1 MKNKR
6 DITSVLWSQ
15 LNVVLISPCIA
26 MSWSLLNCLVLY
38 FTSQE
43 LLQNLQECFEINFED
58 HRCGFK
64 EKKIVETNSKQMD
77 PAEHNV
83 HA

>member
-6 DITSVLWSQ
+6 NITSILWSQ

-26 MSWSLLNCLVLY
+26 TSPSLLNCLVLY

-58 HRCGFK
+58 HRRGFK
-64 EKKIVETNSKQMD
+64 EKNGEDK
-77 PAEHNV
+77 
-83 HA
+83 